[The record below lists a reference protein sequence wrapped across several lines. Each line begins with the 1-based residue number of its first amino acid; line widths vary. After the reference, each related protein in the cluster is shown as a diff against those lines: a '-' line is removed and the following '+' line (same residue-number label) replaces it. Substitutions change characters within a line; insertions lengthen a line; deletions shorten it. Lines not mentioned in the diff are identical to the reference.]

1 MSSSLPQ
8 GSLPDVYRMPRLGLD
23 TNDPEEDTSAR
34 RSEDGDSERED
45 APEVADDA
53 EEVVVVAAENAEDGV
68 LGPEEESIPTR
79 GDENSMLFQILISS
93 RELIAL
99 PPGPLRIR
107 RARNG

>member
-1 MSSSLPQ
+1 M
-8 GSLPDVYRMPRLGLD
+8 
-23 TNDPEEDTSAR
+23 
-34 RSEDGDSERED
+34 
-45 APEVADDA
+45 
-53 EEVVVVAAENAEDGV
+53 VAAENAEDGV

-93 RELIAL
+93 RELIGL